1 MEGKVRKPGKM
12 MYVWLLLLLLLTA
25 LSFVA
30 FRWILRKSG
39 HEQKSFTAFM
49 AVPGEEKAKDNRI
62 CNKIAELTGARAE
75 IEWLGG
81 QTPEEKIE
89 TMIQKGEYPDFINGA
104 DASSMLIEA
113 GALIP
118 LEDYLEDYP
127 YLYDYLTPKQWESMR
142 KEDGHIYY
150 IPPFGVV
157 QGRNTQ
163 TMLSGEA
170 FWIQKRVL
178 EWAGFPEVKTLDQY
192 FDLMTSY
199 LKENPQSDGQANIGF
214 EILCDDW
221 RYFCLE
227 NPAMF
232 LAGYPNEGCA
242 IVDEKTQ
249 KAAVYD
255 TIPEAKQYYRK
266 LCEMYN
272 QGVID
277 PETFTL
283 SYSQY
288 IDKLSAG
295 NVLGFVDQYWE
306 IMDVQNSLYAN
317 GREDRTY
324 VPLAITANEEIEG
337 KYNCTEISLNV
348 GAGVGISVDCR
359 DVEGAL
365 QFLNDLLKPEIMTLR
380 YWGEEGVDYEVDE
393 QGLFYR
399 TDEQRNNWGNGDFL
413 KENTCSY
420 TYFPAYEGMSADG
433 INTVLPSEQP
443 AEYYQKLSDYDK
455 KVLDAYGFQTWKE
468 FLGEETKGSPWF
480 PLYSCVADWPA
491 DSDYGQAR
499 ADMERVK
506 RLWLPK
512 VIMSSEAEFEKSWSD
527 YMETY
532 QNEVNVDA
540 YLEQLNLEIQKRVQ
554 EAGQ

>member
-1 MEGKVRKPGKM
+1 MKIEKLWMAGALCLAAVFLGIACQYFRMDGGQGKK
-12 MYVWLLLLLLLTA
+12 
-25 LSFVA
+25 
-30 FRWILRKSG
+30 
-39 HEQKSFTAFM
+39 EFTAFM
-49 AVPGEEKAKDNRI
+49 AVPGENHMENTRLKE
-62 CNKIAELTGARAE
+62 KIAERTGASAQVE
-75 IEWLGG
+75 FLGG
-81 QTPEEKIE
+81 QTPEEKIGI
-89 TMIQKGEYPDFINGA
+89 MIQNGEYPDFINGA

-118 LEDYLEDYP
+118 LEGYLQDYP
-127 YLYDYLTPKQWESMR
+127 DLYAYLKPWQWESLR

-150 IPPFGVV
+150 IPPFGVI
-157 QGRNTQ
+157 QGHNTQ
-163 TMLSGEA
+163 TMISGES

-178 EWAGFPEVKTLDQY
+178 EWAGFPQVKTLDEY
-192 FDLMTSY
+192 FSLITSY
-199 LKENPQSDGQANIGF
+199 LEANPESDGQPNIGF

-242 IVDEKTQ
+242 IVDPDTQ

-255 TIPEAKQYYRK
+255 TIPEAKQYYQK
-266 LCEMYN
+266 LSQMYSR
-272 QGVID
+272 GVVD

-288 IDKLSAG
+288 IDKISAG
-295 NVLGFVDQYWE
+295 NVLGFVDQYWQ
-306 IMDVQNSLYAN
+306 IMDAQNSLYAF

-337 KYNCTEISLNV
+337 KYNCTEPNINI
-348 GAGVGISVDCR
+348 GAGLGISVDCE

-365 QFLNDLLKPEIMTLR
+365 QFLNDLLSPELMVLR
-380 YWGEEGVDYEVDE
+380 YWGEEGIDYEVDE

-399 TDEQRNNWGNGDFL
+399 TREQRENWANGDYI
-413 KENTCSY
+413 KENRCDY
-420 TYFPAYEGMSADG
+420 TYFPAYEGMLADG
-433 INTVLPSEQP
+433 INAARPAEQP
-443 AEYYQKLSDYDK
+443 GEYYEKLSDYDK

-468 FLGEETKGSPWF
+468 FLGEEIAGSPWF

-499 ADMERVK
+499 TEMERVK

-512 VIMSSEAEFEKSWSD
+512 VIMSSEEEFEQSWAD
-527 YMETY
+527 YMQDYED
-532 QNEVNVDA
+532 NVDVEA
-540 YLEQLNLEIQKRVQ
+540 YVNQLNLEIQKRVKSV
-554 EAGQ
+554 E